1 MKINSELRQHLMIGE
16 VCNRFSYNGLIM
28 QFFNKMKIVL
38 LCFAVSF
45 CYATRINAEVGHK
58 VVNVKYDNGS
68 SPSIA
73 FISSGEYAG
82 YIAEAH
88 QASKLGSCALW
99 FDIFDPYTEKR
110 VVNVKYEDNAS
121 NPSIAFIPSGKYA
134 GYIAEVHQTG
144 NLWFDIFDPYTEKRV
159 VNVKYEDNASDP
171 SIAFISSGKYAGCIA
186 EAHHDNANGLW
197 FNILDQDGERVVNVK
212 YEDNGSTPSI
222 AFIPSGKYA
231 GYIAEVHEFSEGQ
244 DDNLWFDI
252 LDQDGERVV
261 NIKYEDKGLVPSIAF
276 ISSGEYAG
284 YIAEA
289 HQDQS
294 DSKLWFDVLGQT
306 GERIV
311 NVEYDK
317 GKLPSI
323 AFISSGEYDSY
334 IAEAH
339 LTSGVTDDLWFDIVS
354 TK

>member
-134 GYIAEVHQTG
+134 GYIAEVH
-144 NLWFDIFDPYTEKRV
+144 
-159 VNVKYEDNASDP
+159 
-171 SIAFISSGKYAGCIA
+171 
-186 EAHHDNANGLW
+186 
-197 FNILDQDGERVVNVK
+197 
-212 YEDNGSTPSI
+212 
-222 AFIPSGKYA
+222 
-231 GYIAEVHEFSEGQ
+231 EFSEGQ

>member
-28 QFFNKMKIVL
+28 QLFSKMKIVL
-38 LCFAVSF
+38 LCFAISF

-144 NLWFDIFDPYTEKRV
+144 NLWFDIFDPYTKERV

-171 SIAFISSGKYAGCIA
+171 SIAFISSGKYAGYIA
-186 EAHHDNANGLW
+186 EAHEFSEGQDDNLW
-197 FNILDQDGERVVNVK
+197 FNILDQDGERVVNV
-212 YEDNGSTPSI
+212 
-222 AFIPSGKYA
+222 
-231 GYIAEVHEFSEGQ
+231 
-244 DDNLWFDI
+244 
-252 LDQDGERVV
+252 
-261 NIKYEDKGLVPSIAF
+261 KYEDKGLVPSIAF

-289 HQDQS
+289 H
-294 DSKLWFDVLGQT
+294 
-306 GERIV
+306 
-311 NVEYDK
+311 
-317 GKLPSI
+317 
-323 AFISSGEYDSY
+323 
-334 IAEAH
+334 

-354 TK
+354 TE

>member
-88 QASKLGSCALW
+88 QASKLGSCA
-99 FDIFDPYTEKR
+99 
-110 VVNVKYEDNAS
+110 
-121 NPSIAFIPSGKYA
+121 
-134 GYIAEVHQTG
+134 
-144 NLWFDIFDPYTEKRV
+144 LWFDIFDPYTEKRV